1 MCLLNLM
8 GALECDCL
16 SRRSPTVLRPFAT
29 TTDERGDAPRA
40 RRETCRRF
48 HKADETEQKMV
59 DGEIRRGALDRQTH
73 QAFLSHHPVVSE
85 LSAILPACSMGT
97 APRAMAFQIAI

>member
-1 MCLLNLM
+1 M
-8 GALECDCL
+8 GTLEWDCL
-16 SRRSPTVLRPFAT
+16 SRRSPTVLRPFAAAA
-29 TTDERGDAPRA
+29 DEKGDAPRA

-48 HKADETEQKMV
+48 HKADETEQKM
-59 DGEIRRGALDRQTH
+59 EIKRGALDRQTH

-97 APRAMAFQIAI
+97 APRAMAFQIAL